1 SSTSACIYYFFCFPI
16 QRSPCSL
23 LVPYTTLFRSHGQRT
38 QRSAVVVQFGGPLG
52 HPADQPDVELV
63 VADQAG
69 VPAFVAG
76 QARRRQQVVVT
87 AAEHVGGEAV
97 GGVQQ
102 VGQAQ
107 PGGRHAG
114 QDPGTGGNHGRTP
127 EVTNDRGSGTSRG
140 PRKPRQTRQH
150 HRSANRCVTAASVA

>member
-76 QARRRQQVVVT
+76 QARRRQQVRSE
-87 AAEHVGGEAV
+87 EH
-97 GGVQQ
+97 
-102 VGQAQ
+102 
-107 PGGRHAG
+107 
-114 QDPGTGGNHGRTP
+114 
-127 EVTNDRGSGTSRG
+127 TSELQSRENLVCRLLLEKKNSS
-140 PRKPRQTRQH
+140 PLTLY
-150 HRSANRCVTAASVA
+150 